1 MLVDVSVFLRFF
13 GCGVHFKG
21 ELRRNGWR

>member
-1 MLVDVSVFLRFF
+1 M
-13 GCGVHFKG
+13 HFKG